1 MLENKKLDEIRLLY
15 KRFDKELSKDYKEI
29 NVFSEKAL
37 NISIQIIEEI
47 DKIFDWRK
55 NNANISEDYKIKLI
69 SRLQWIYDIKDL
81 NILSVDELLEKII
94 NKVEDILSFNVID
107 LWYDI
112 FPASEEIKIFE
123 GKDEENKF
131 ETEKI
136 SVDKFWILVNVLL
149 EKNINLDDIVIYE
162 EKLNKDR
169 MREKPYKL
177 IYLRTNWVN
186 KTIVISDEI
195 GQATFIYD
203 WLINLELFN
212 KNSKWDEIDWVIWS
226 KIVYGKDYYNNLS
239 TSIFLKQNN
248 NKWSNSI
255 DAGNY
260 IDIDNDIIKKEWLK
274 TILWYKAELE
284 WIEEELKEEAN
295 IYKVNWKWYFW
306 DAKWTQCFPKI
317 NWKKLI
323 SFPSSWFNKI
333 YWLGDKGGEISSI
346 KNLKKLFIFLWMGVI
361 NDEREMYKLHLEWI
375 EEELKEEV
383 NIYKIDWKWYF
394 WDAKWTQCFPKIN
407 WKKLISFPSTTFN
420 KINWL
425 GNKEGQISSINHLK
439 NLFIFLKMDVI
450 NDEREVYKLHLEW
463 IEEKL
468 KEEANIYK
476 IDWKWFF
483 WNAKWVG
490 YWPKINWKSL
500 MTFPDTWFNI
510 KAWLWSNVWVLWNIK
525 YLKELFI
532 FLWMEVTDNIKKQY

>member
-136 SVDKFWILVNVLL
+136 SVDKFWILVKVLL

-333 YWLGDKGGEISSI
+333 YWLGDMGGEISSI